1 MSVNIRQIGGRRTVP
16 HDHEKNIDKL
26 HLRLSEPLLL
36 ELMRLAAGED
46 RSLSDYVRLVLTT
59 HVWGHSRRFAD
70 ASVSDARSDET

>member
-1 MSVNIRQIGGRRTVP
+1 MSVNVRQIGGRRTL
-16 HDHEKNIDKL
+16 HDNEKNLDKL
-26 HLRLSEPLLL
+26 HLRLSEPLML

-70 ASVSDARSDET
+70 ASVSEARGDET